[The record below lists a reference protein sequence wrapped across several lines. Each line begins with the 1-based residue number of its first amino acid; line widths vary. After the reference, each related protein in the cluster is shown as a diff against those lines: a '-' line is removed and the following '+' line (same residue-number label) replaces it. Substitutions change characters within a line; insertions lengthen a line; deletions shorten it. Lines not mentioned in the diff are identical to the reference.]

1 MISNEFN
8 LTAAFCRQS
17 DASILQT
24 EMGDTESRV
33 GNLAEGGI
41 GVGCPRSL
49 TSNGDPWVKV
59 GTVLSGGGGGV
70 QAKKRKINNK
80 VLSYRT
86 VGEFGLEGALGGL
99 WSNLLLKAGSALG
112 LNQVAHPAGS

>member
-17 DASILQT
+17 NASILQM

-41 GVGCPRSL
+41 RVGCLRSL
-49 TSNGDPWVKV
+49 TSNGDPCLKV
-59 GTVLSGGGGGV
+59 GTVLSGCGGV

-112 LNQVAHPAGS
+112 LNQVAHPVGS

>member
-59 GTVLSGGGGGV
+59 GTVLSGGGGAV
-70 QAKKRKINNK
+70 FKPRKGK
-80 VLSYRT
+80 LTTRCCLT
-86 VGEFGLEGALGGL
+86 GL
-99 WSNLLLKAGSALG
+99 
-112 LNQVAHPAGS
+112 